1 MQYFVRMNKIT
12 GSSIVSN
19 EVVLIGF
26 IFERHSLNR
35 NPKLNAASM
44 NLIHI

>member
-26 IFERHSLNR
+26 IFWKAQSKSK
-35 NPKLNAASM
+35 P
-44 NLIHI
+44 